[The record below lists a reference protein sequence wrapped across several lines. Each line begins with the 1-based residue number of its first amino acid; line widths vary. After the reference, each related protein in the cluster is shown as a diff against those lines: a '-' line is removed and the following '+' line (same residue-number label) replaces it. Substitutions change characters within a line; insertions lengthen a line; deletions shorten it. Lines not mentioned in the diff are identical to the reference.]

1 MWGDTAL
8 FKQLCLFEAKGFQRS
23 SPPAAPGP
31 ESPPTASPL
40 QPQRPQDPAYAG
52 RTAAASPMALV
63 LPQLLVNWV
72 SLGNLL
78 RFHESLPYK
87 AGCAQEVHKHCD
99 RELGTRTVG
108 EQWAPIGAAL
118 PIAATGG
125 RQAAAQEL

>member
-1 MWGDTAL
+1 
-8 FKQLCLFEAKGFQRS
+8 
-23 SPPAAPGP
+23 
-31 ESPPTASPL
+31 
-40 QPQRPQDPAYAG
+40 
-52 RTAAASPMALV
+52 MALV

-72 SLGNLL
+72 SLGSLL

-87 AGCAQEVHKHCD
+87 GGCAQEGHKRCD
-99 RELGTRTVG
+99 SELGTRTVG